1 MVGTGSSARPRQSR
15 PIVGVLALQGNF
27 AAHANR
33 LAELGVA
40 ACEIRTPEELSGV
53 DALVIPGGETT
64 TLLRFFD
71 TGTME
76 IEIGEFAAGGK
87 PIFGTCAG
95 AILLARKVTGPS
107 QRSLGLIDIVIERNG
122 YGRQVDSFITSGP
135 CSVLD
140 SAFDSAF
147 DNEPLEMVFI
157 RAPIIRSVGPEV
169 RVLQELQGHPVLVRQ
184 DRILAATFHPELT
197 ADPRLHAYFLSMIGQ
212 DH

>member
-1 MVGTGSSARPRQSR
+1 MVGAGSSAGAR

-27 AAHANR
+27 AAHSNR
-33 LAELGVA
+33 LAEMGVT

-64 TLLRFFD
+64 TLLHFFD

-76 IEIGEFAAGGK
+76 TEIGEFAASGK

-107 QRSLGLIDIVIERNG
+107 QRSLGLIDIAIERNG
-122 YGRQVDSFITSGP
+122 YGRQVDSFITREP

-140 SAFDSAF
+140 SALDPTHI
-147 DNEPLEMVFI
+147 NEPLEMVFI
-157 RAPIIRSVGPEV
+157 RAPIIRSVGPRV
-169 RVLQELQGHPVLVRQ
+169 RVLQELRGHPVLVRQ

-197 ADPRLHAYFLSMIGQ
+197 SDPRLHAYFVSMIGQ